1 MANDTEL
8 LMRVTVEASQAVRQL
23 EQANSAIKNVQSSAQ
38 ASTGGF
44 KNMQRGVQ
52 NASYQFQDFIVQVTG
67 GQDAMRAF
75 GQQAPQLLMSFG
87 ALGAVIGV
95 VAALAPVAV
104 EAFKNWNNSAMT
116 LEESI
121 KAVDAALEELQR
133 STKLAER
140 KDLDAFVTQ
149 FKEGDT
155 ATRNWLIATTE
166 LGINIA
172 RLNTIDLRN
181 GIGKQL
187 DEIVSDLGFFEK
199 RAATLKAYKDQSA
212 IVNTGGVS
220 LSDGADL
227 AQNVYVD
234 NAQVIAAATSVG
246 AEYYSQYQKSSDTV
260 LRTLEG
266 TKDRAEALSRQAE
279 SLNSIVKGLYQA
291 KDSGE
296 KVSDAV
302 IKYFTNAQRQNQ
314 GQMRLNAMMSQQQG
328 ALERLKSGDFT
339 TTGDI
344 KKGQEDYEYYL
355 KVMRDQA
362 TAKQVLT
369 AENERLNRT
378 EFDVAASIYKTTDAR
393 KKIIALDEEYA
404 QGKSRLN
411 SLQYESVRQGYEEQD
426 ELEKSNQGRTLAVQ
440 MLEKNVTALEKY
452 NQLLAQANQL
462 NKDGSLSAEELRKVM
477 AGAAEEYARQN
488 QAISG
493 ITAAIG
499 NAFSDAILSGKS
511 FNDILTGLGRTIA
524 ELIIKTQVVLPLVK
538 ALNQAAGNIF
548 GSGNGATT
556 SGSGTTDG
564 GAGAIAYPVLP
575 NARGNVYDGSNVIPF
590 ARGGVVTNPKF
601 FPMSTGR
608 GLMGEAGPEA
618 VMPLRRGPDGKLG
631 VAAATS
637 GGGTQ
642 VNVYNQN
649 GGEVETKE
657 RSTPGGG
664 KVIDI
669 YIKKAVADGI
679 ASGQFDKAMGS
690 TYGLRR
696 QGAR

>member
-1 MANDTEL
+1 MASETEL

-23 EQANSAIKNVQSSAQ
+23 EQANTAIKNVQSSAQ

-52 NASYQFQDFIVQVTG
+52 NASYQFQDFIVQVTN

-87 ALGAVIGV
+87 AAGAVIGV
-95 VAALAPVAV
+95 VAALVPVLIDGL
-104 EAFKNWNNSAMT
+104 KSIGDQT
-116 LEESI
+116 LSTADAIKVMDKALEEVNESI
-121 KAVDAALEELQR
+121 KIVSRANFD
-133 STKLAER
+133 TLAEQLKNSDEVTR
-140 KDLDAFVTQ
+140 K
-149 FKEGDT
+149 
-155 ATRNWLIATTE
+155 WLINVTRTKIALLE
-166 LGINIA
+166 LNFV
-172 RLNTIDLRN
+172 DLRN
-181 GIGKQL
+181 GIGKEVQEL
-187 DEIVSDLGFFEK
+187 TNSFGFFAQTWERVK
-199 RAATLKAYKDQSA
+199 RGTSAAAANGFKQEDMSETGIASGLTGLDTGQIQNYENLKR
-212 IVNTGGVS
+212 GVS
-220 LSDGADL
+220 EAFFDVQKDL
-227 AQNVYVD
+227 AGARDAYTEFIRTTLTGIQ
-234 NAQVIAAATSVG
+234 QRSAA
-246 AEYYSQYQKSSDTV
+246 
-260 LRTLEG
+260 
-266 TKDRAEALSRQAE
+266 
-279 SLNSIVKGLYQA
+279 
-291 KDSGE
+291 GE
-296 KVSDAV
+296 KVNKDTVKKLTEELAWVQKINQARTQIDQGNSAV
-302 IKYFTNAQRQNQ
+302 GRFEK
-314 GQMRLNAMMSQQQG
+314 
-328 ALERLKSGDFT
+328 GDYS
-339 TTGDI
+339 TTGDL
-344 KKGQEDYEYYL
+344 KKGSDQAKADYENYL
-355 KVMRDQA
+355 KITRDLA
-362 TAKQVLT
+362 VAKQLLT

-378 EFDVAASIYKTTDAR
+378 EFDVEASIYKSTEAR
-393 KKIIALDEEYA
+393 KKSIELEQLHLD
-404 QGKSRLN
+404 GKSRLN
-411 SLQYESVRQGYEEQD
+411 QAQYDYVQSLYKEQD
-426 ELEKSNQGRTLAVQ
+426 AQETANQGRAFANQ
-440 MLEKNVTALEKY
+440 MLEKNVTALEKH
-452 NQLLAQANQL
+452 NRLIAQANQL
-462 NKDGSLSAEELRKVM
+462 NQDGYLSAEELTKVM
-477 AGAAEEYARQN
+477 AGAAEEFSRQS

-493 ITAAIG
+493 ITTAIG
-499 NAFSDAILSGKS
+499 NAFSDAILNGKS
-511 FNDILTGLGRTIA
+511 FNDVLSGLARTIA
-524 ELIIKTQVVLPLVK
+524 EVIIKTQVVLPLVK

-548 GSGNGATT
+548 GPGAGINGASV
-556 SGSGTTDG
+556 SGSGTSVSYDNGNT
-564 GAGAIAYPVLP
+564 ATAYAVLP
-575 NARGNVYDGSNVIPF
+575 NATGNVYDGSNVLPF

>member
-1 MANDTEL
+1 MANESEL

-38 ASTGGF
+38 ASAGGF

-52 NASYQFQDFIVQVTG
+52 NASYQFQDFIVQVSN

-87 ALGAVIGV
+87 AAGAVIGV
-95 VAALAPVAV
+95 VASLVPVLIDGLKKIGDQTLSTADAIKVMDKALEEV
-104 EAFKNWNNSAMT
+104 N
-116 LEESI
+116 ESI
-121 KAVDAALEELQR
+121 KIVSRANFD
-133 STKLAER
+133 TLAEQLKNSDEVTR
-140 KDLDAFVTQ
+140 K
-149 FKEGDT
+149 
-155 ATRNWLIATTE
+155 WLINVTRTKIALLE
-166 LGINIA
+166 LNFV
-172 RLNTIDLRN
+172 DLRN
-181 GIGKQL
+181 GIGK
-187 DEIVSDLGFFEK
+187 EIQELTNSFGFFAQTWERVK
-199 RAATLKAYKDQSA
+199 RGTSAAAANNFKPGDMSETGIASGVTGLDTAQLQNYENLKR
-212 IVNTGGVS
+212 GVS
-220 LSDGADL
+220 EAFFDVQKDLNGARDAYTEFIRTTL
-227 AQNVYVD
+227 AGIQQRA
-234 NAQVIAAATSVG
+234 NA
-246 AEYYSQYQKSSDTV
+246 
-260 LRTLEG
+260 
-266 TKDRAEALSRQAE
+266 
-279 SLNSIVKGLYQA
+279 
-291 KDSGE
+291 GE
-296 KVSDAV
+296 KVNKDTIKKLTEELAWVQKINQARTQIDQGNAAV
-302 IKYFTNAQRQNQ
+302 GRFEK
-314 GQMRLNAMMSQQQG
+314 
-328 ALERLKSGDFT
+328 GDYS
-339 TTGDI
+339 TTGDL
-344 KKGQEDYEYYL
+344 KRGADQAKADFDNYL
-355 KVMRDQA
+355 KIARDQA

-369 AENERLNRT
+369 EENERLNRS

-393 KKIIALDEEYA
+393 KKIIAMDEEYA

-411 SLQYESVRQGYEEQD
+411 SLQYESVRQAYEEQ
-426 ELEKSNQGRTLAVQ
+426 EVLEKSNQGRAFALAI
-440 MLEKNVTALEKY
+440 LEKNVTAQEKY
-452 NQLLAQANQL
+452 NRTIAQANQL
-462 NKDGSLSAEELRKVM
+462 NKDGALSGEELSKVM
-477 AGAAEEYARQN
+477 AGAAEEFSRQS

-511 FNDILTGLGRTIA
+511 FNDILTGLGKTIA

-548 GSGNGATT
+548 GP
-556 SGSGTTDG
+556 
-564 GAGAIAYPVLP
+564 GAGASVSGTSTSVTYDNGNTATAYAVLP
-575 NARGNVYDGSNVIPF
+575 NAKGNVYDGSNVIPF

-601 FPMSTGR
+601 FPMATGR

-631 VAAATS
+631 VAAANS

-669 YIKKAVADGI
+669 YIKKAVAEGI